1 MDSISED
8 QQMHKDLSPLQMDIV
23 KAINLGD
30 YGMLIKLGVSGIN
43 EENAEEESEHNDI
56 DIEAFQKQ
64 VDIRLKQ

>member
-1 MDSISED
+1 
-8 QQMHKDLSPLQMDIV
+8 MDIV

-43 EENAEEESEHNDI
+43 EENAEEESENSDI

-64 VDIRLKQ
+64 VDIRLK